1 MSEALAVDKTPL
13 TRQERA
19 QVTREITDDILGY
32 GPLEPFLRDDTVTEV
47 MVNGPHKIYIERR
60 GKLTLTNAQ
69 FVDDSHLLRIIDKII
84 SRIGRRVDEASP
96 MVDARL
102 PDGSRVNAIIP
113 PLAIKGPTLTIR
125 KFRKDP
131 FQMQDLIKFGTLTP
145 KAGQF
150 LEACVRGKLNILISG
165 GTGSGK
171 TTTLNVLSAAIPDG
185 ERIITVED
193 AAELQLSQE
202 HVITLET
209 RPANIEGKGQV
220 TIRDLVRNTLRMR
233 PDRIIVGECRGPE
246 TVDMLQAMNTGH
258 DGSLTTIHANTPRDA
273 MSRVETLVL
282 TAGVDLPLR
291 AIREQ
296 SSAAFDLI
304 VQVSRL
310 VDGSRRITH
319 ITEVLRME
327 SDVVTM
333 QDIFVGEAGR
343 GHRGDRARRQPAARP
358 AAVDRHQAAV
368 PAQAVVER
376 RQAPEPVLP
385 AGAGARRPV
394 HGLPPPGDLMRRL
407 LVPAARGARDRGP
420 DGAAAVIGP
429 RPRHDAAAARAPDR
443 RRRLD
448 DAGQGARVHRHGERQ
463 PGRQGRRRRARPTR
477 PSIVLAID
485 ISGSM
490 KGGRSPRPW
499 PRRAQFL
506 ASVKPNDQVAIVT
519 FGHTAQV
526 IQPLTSDTAA
536 LATAL
541 STTTSDHTVRH
552 GPERRRLDRREGA
565 RDGAGDGPPRA
576 DRDDG
581 RRGLLVARAAAR
593 GDARQAVSNEVA
605 IYSIALRSRQY
616 APQVLQ
622 QLAGATG
629 GSFRDAE
636 KGGLANVYYGRR
648 RRAREDLRAH
658 LQDERVRPRRPDGDR
673 RRRRRQDRLRG
684 RQGARHP
691 HLDRHR
697 AAGHHALRVV
707 VVRGRR
713 RSSSGW
719 CCSASR

>member
-1 MSEALAVDKTPL
+1 VSLQSRIQSGRGDEPQQPSIAESREQQPNDRAVDPFAELKSRVHHEVITRLGPRLFQNTSGDDRELAERVGESVSEALAVDKTPL

-47 MVNGPHKIYIERR
+47 MVNGPHNIYIERR

-113 PLAIKGPTLTIR
+113 PLSIKGPTLTIR

-327 SDVVTM
+327 SEVVTM
-333 QDIFVGEAGR
+333 QDIFSAKPVEDTEETAHAGNR
-343 GHRGDRARRQPAARP
+343 LLGPLLSTGIKPQFLHKLSSNGVKLPNQFFQLEQERQ
-358 AAVDRHQAAV
+358 
-368 PAQAVVER
+368 AQSTAFR
-376 RQAPEPVLP
+376 RQA
-385 AGAGARRPV
+385 
-394 HGLPPPGDLMRRL
+394 
-407 LVPAARGARDRGP
+407 
-420 DGAAAVIGP
+420 
-429 RPRHDAAAARAPDR
+429 
-443 RRRLD
+443 
-448 DAGQGARVHRHGERQ
+448 
-463 PGRQGRRRRARPTR
+463 
-477 PSIVLAID
+477 S
-485 ISGSM
+485 
-490 KGGRSPRPW
+490 
-499 PRRAQFL
+499 
-506 ASVKPNDQVAIVT
+506 
-519 FGHTAQV
+519 
-526 IQPLTSDTAA
+526 
-536 LATAL
+536 
-541 STTTSDHTVRH
+541 
-552 GPERRRLDRREGA
+552 
-565 RDGAGDGPPRA
+565 
-576 DRDDG
+576 
-581 RRGLLVARAAAR
+581 
-593 GDARQAVSNEVA
+593 
-605 IYSIALRSRQY
+605 
-616 APQVLQ
+616 
-622 QLAGATG
+622 
-629 GSFRDAE
+629 
-636 KGGLANVYYGRR
+636 
-648 RRAREDLRAH
+648 
-658 LQDERVRPRRPDGDR
+658 
-673 RRRRRQDRLRG
+673 
-684 RQGARHP
+684 
-691 HLDRHR
+691 
-697 AAGHHALRVV
+697 
-707 VVRGRR
+707 
-713 RSSSGW
+713 
-719 CCSASR
+719 